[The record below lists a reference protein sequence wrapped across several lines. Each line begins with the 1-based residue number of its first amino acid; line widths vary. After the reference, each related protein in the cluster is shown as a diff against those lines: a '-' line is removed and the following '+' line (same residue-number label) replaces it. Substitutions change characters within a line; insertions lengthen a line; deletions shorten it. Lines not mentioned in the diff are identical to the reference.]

1 MKMLKGYLYS
11 YYDNG
16 VKIDVY
22 KDRKP
27 KKEEK
32 TWASERMAGSVFN
45 LGRKQETMKAY
56 VSNAS
61 R

>member
-1 MKMLKGYLYS
+1 MLKGYLYS

-32 TWASERMAGSVFN
+32 TWTPERMAGSVFN
-45 LGRKQETMKAY
+45 LGRKHLSDECVHFTCW
-56 VSNAS
+56 
-61 R
+61 

>member
-1 MKMLKGYLYS
+1 MLKGYLYS
-11 YYDNG
+11 YVENG

-32 TWASERMAGSVFN
+32 TWTPERMAGSIFN
-45 LGRKQETMKAY
+45 LGRKQETIRNYA
-56 VSNAS
+56 N

>member
-1 MKMLKGYLYS
+1 MLKGYLYS
-11 YYDNG
+11 YVENG

-32 TWASERMAGSVFN
+32 TWTPERMAGSIFN
-45 LGRKQETMKAY
+45 LGRKQETMRNYA
-56 VSNAS
+56 N